1 MARCGPRYENTR
13 CGEQCLDRMTGRPTT
28 KRNGGPN
35 IRRDPM
41 LSIRDGGERGRDRAP
56 VNIVSPQELR
66 PAETGTTATTGTID
80 NMVVGNSPVQ
90 SNLCTA
96 QFALSVVMG
105 NKVTKTVFK
114 ELTVRTNSAARIL
127 PIQLRKPRST
137 SLHVHAA
144 FLDSAPTTSSVLLHV
159 HRDCAD

>member
-90 SNLCTA
+90 SNLCA
-96 QFALSVVMG
+96 LQLALSAVVG
-105 NKVTKTVFK
+105 EQSHKDSVHRTFPLPKTNYNNNYPN
-114 ELTVRTNSAARIL
+114 TCG
-127 PIQLRKPRST
+127 
-137 SLHVHAA
+137 LHVVARPDT
-144 FLDSAPTTSSVLLHV
+144 LPSGYGSCGL
-159 HRDCAD
+159 